1 MKGQYGIFKFSNLH
15 IFKLETMQNP
25 RLASRYAKSL
35 LDLAV
40 EKNCLDAVLQDMQVL
55 KSICAQSRDFDVMLR
70 SPVISAEKKL
80 SVISEVLKRFNVN
93 PFTTALINLLVAKG
107 RELNLPEIA
116 PAFIEQYNSLKNI
129 RTVKITTAVP
139 MNDTI
144 KNSISAKVAGYMPTD
159 KIELKTEVDESLI
172 GGFVL
177 EVEDRLYDASV
188 KKSLNDIRNAV
199 IDTSYVTK
207 M

>member
-1 MKGQYGIFKFSNLH
+1 
-15 IFKLETMQNP
+15 MQNP
-25 RLASRYAKSL
+25 RLATRYAKSI

-40 EKNCLDAVLQDMQVL
+40 EKNSLEAVLKDMQVL
-55 KSICAQSRDFDVMLR
+55 HGICEQSRDFEVMLR
-70 SPVISAEKKL
+70 SPVINGDKKL
-80 SVISEVLKRFNVN
+80 SVINEILKRYSINEITHAF
-93 PFTTALINLLVAKG
+93 INLLVAKG

-116 PAFIEQYNSLKNI
+116 AAFIGQYNVLKNI
-129 RTVKITTAVP
+129 RTVRLTTASP

-144 KNSISAKVAGYMPTD
+144 KKTLSSKISGYMPNDTID
-159 KIELKTEVDESLI
+159 LKTIVDASLI

-177 EVEDRLYDASV
+177 EVEDKLYDASV
-188 KKSLNDIRNAV
+188 KKSLSDVRSKI